1 MSPRERGSVGGPV
14 PVSLRSCFLC
24 YDHASSAHQFV
35 GPRHLQLAERRRGL
49 QVATFKH
56 LPGGVMHPPL
66 GWLSCRRG
74 GIGPTYGTRFLAA
87 RTPTSATVPVQRPDL
102 KLAGQHAYQGRRNEP
117 RNYRSHHRGLGHY
130 HLGDSDPAA
139 DLARRQRETGPGGS
153 KYARCSICGTATS
166 GHVEG
171 WTPSVC

>member
-49 QVATFKH
+49 QVVTFKH

-87 RTPTSATVPVQRPDL
+87 RTLTSATVPVQRPDL
-102 KLAGQHAYQGRRNEP
+102 KLRVSTRIKGGEMN
-117 RNYRSHHRGLGHY
+117 RGIIGVIIGVLVIII
-130 HLGDSDPAA
+130 LVIVI
-139 DLARRQRETGPGGS
+139 LQLT
-153 KYARCSICGTATS
+153 
-166 GHVEG
+166 
-171 WTPSVC
+171 